1 MRTAIRPENVSGIH
15 RLLFELF
22 SLIID
27 THTQRLHVSHN
38 LLHVGGSDDEMK
50 QEAQLMLT
58 NPRDAFRGQ
67 SSHHSPNMVPFDM
80 LGMVSCYSKFVPKV
94 RRFSDI

>member
-27 THTQRLHVSHN
+27 THTRITRTYTETTRV
-38 LLHVGGSDDEMK
+38 
-50 QEAQLMLT
+50 A
-58 NPRDAFRGQ
+58 
-67 SSHHSPNMVPFDM
+67 
-80 LGMVSCYSKFVPKV
+80 
-94 RRFSDI
+94 